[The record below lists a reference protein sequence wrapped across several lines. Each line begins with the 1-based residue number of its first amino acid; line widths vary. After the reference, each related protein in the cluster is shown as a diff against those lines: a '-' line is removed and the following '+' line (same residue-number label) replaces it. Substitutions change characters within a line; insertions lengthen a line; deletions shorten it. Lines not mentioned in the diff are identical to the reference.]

1 MLHYSYW
8 VVGKNPTMDKK
19 ELKQLSKSQLIEII
33 LSLKEHIRQ
42 LEQIVR
48 AFDNPHTPSSKKRSK
63 ENTTHNEETRFPG
76 KPKGGN
82 GGGIDMPAPDK
93 EIKVTKDECPECG
106 KNLGKPYDFYKFR
119 QMDIPEPKFVTT
131 SYIVSLYRCNFCNA
145 EIDAGEDLNKGFYG
159 DNTTALIGY
168 LKKEGLSF
176 EAVAELFNDVYN
188 MPISNVAVFDK
199 LTALTNRLTSEKEQI
214 VDAIKSFDYV
224 HLDETGLRED
234 GRNGFVWN
242 ASIPTHCL
250 FQFDRS
256 RASDVAKNMLS
267 GFNGAIITDDYKG
280 YTWHPL
286 RQLCWSHLLREA
298 KEFAEKYPNS
308 IAQYKR
314 LKILYD
320 KAKLSQETENDL
332 YDKLVW
338 ELEDIAR
345 CYHPLNGCRTM
356 YYKLHERSHM
366 WLLGAKFHNIPLTNN
381 HAERC
386 LRKIVLQ
393 RNRIGCIRNIK
404 GEAFVNVFL
413 SCTATWKLQG
423 KNIYRELLKCAS

>member
-1 MLHYSYW
+1 
-8 VVGKNPTMDKK
+8 MDKK

-42 LEQIVR
+42 LELIVR
-48 AFDNPHTPSSKKRSK
+48 AFDNPHTPSSKKHTK
-63 ENTTHNEETRFPG
+63 ENTIHDEQTRFPG
-76 KPKGGN
+76 KPKGSN
-82 GGGIDMPAPDK
+82 GGGIKIPSPDK
-93 EIKVTKDECPECG
+93 EERITKDDCPECG
-106 KNLGKPYDFYKFR
+106 KTLGKPYDIYKFR

-188 MPISNVAVFDK
+188 MSISNVAVFDK
-199 LTALTNRLTSEKEQI
+199 LTALTNCLASEKEQI
-214 VDAIKSFDYV
+214 ADAIKSFDYV

-256 RASDVAKNMLS
+256 RASDVAKRILS

-280 YTWHPL
+280 YSWHPL

-298 KEFAEKYPNS
+298 KEFAEKYPDAL
-308 IAQYKR
+308 AQYKR
-314 LKILYD
+314 LKTLYD
-320 KAKLSQETENDL
+320 KAKQSQETENDL
-332 YDKLVW
+332 YDNFVW

-366 WLLGAKFHNIPLTNN
+366 WLLGAKFQNIPLTNN

-404 GEAFVNVFL
+404 GESFVNVFL